1 MAYTYQETIKV
12 GSKGDTV
19 RTLQTLLKIPVDGV
33 FGIQTEKAV
42 KEFQKNKGLIADGI
56 VGTNTWNMLYNQSN
70 CCVDSCVVY
79 KPIYNHITKARNRRI
94 KYLVIHYT
102 AGSKSTSG
110 SALSTRNVFVNRPA
124 SADFIVDDNDI
135 VQINPSLDNYYCW
148 AVGDI
153 KKSSKSGGRLNGYAS
168 NSNVVSIEICSTCTP
183 RTSTSVSH
191 PNHKGWKFTDKSLAN
206 AIKITKIIMKKY
218 NIPVSNVVRHYDITG
233 KQCPG
238 IIGWN
243 DEPIYDL
250 IACKTT
256 NENSNS
262 EEWLKFKQKLI

>member
-1 MAYTYQETIKV
+1 MINKETLKL
-12 GSKGDTV
+12 GSKGNDV
-19 RTLQTLLKIPVDGV
+19 KSLQQRLNITVDGT
-33 FGIQTEKAV
+33 FGPKTEEAV
-42 KEFQKNKGLIADGI
+42 KRFQKSENLIADGI
-56 VGTNTWNMLYNQSN
+56 VGQNTWNALYKHPE
-70 CCVDSCVVY
+70 CIDECVLY
-79 KPIYNHITKARNRRI
+79 QPIYTHITRLSNRKI

-102 AGSKSTSG
+102 AGSKSTGG
-110 SALSTRNVFVNRPA
+110 SALATRNVFINRPA

-135 VQINPSLDNYYCW
+135 VQINPNLDNYYCW

-153 KKSSKSGGRLNGYAS
+153 KKSSRNGGKLSGLAS
-168 NSNVVSIEICSTCTP
+168 NKNAISIEICSTCNP
-183 RTSTSVSH
+183 RTSTSVAY

-206 AIKITKIIMKKY
+206 AIKIAKIIMKKY
-218 NIPVSNVVRHYDITG
+218 NIPISNVIRHYDVTG

-250 IACKTT
+250 VTCKTT
-256 NENSNS
+256 SENSTS